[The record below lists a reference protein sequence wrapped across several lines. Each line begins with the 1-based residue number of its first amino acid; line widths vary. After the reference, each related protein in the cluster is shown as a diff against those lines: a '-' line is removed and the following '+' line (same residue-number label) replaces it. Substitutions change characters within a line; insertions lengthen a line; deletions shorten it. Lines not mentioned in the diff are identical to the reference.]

1 MSPDTLTD
9 LLRGRMPCVHSLCL
23 WERLGCVWRV
33 SLCPRERVGVRAHRL
48 RAHCRPIHLHP
59 ALRASVSLRERHVAD
74 FFRMAHGWMAGLLCV
89 IPLAAL
95 ATPSFDAVRA
105 AHVPSERLV
114 LDRQGEVIHRLRTDP
129 AVRRGPWTPLEQV
142 SPALI
147 EAVVRS
153 EDQRFFTHG
162 GVDPLAVAA
171 AGAEHLRRRIAGDTR
186 GTRGASG
193 ITMQVAAL
201 LDPALVRPGGGR
213 GLDLKWQQMQAAWAL
228 ESGWSKAQILEV
240 YLNRV
245 PFRGELVGIAAA
257 SERLFS
263 KAPHGLDAAE
273 SALLAALIRAPQAA
287 RQTVER
293 RACMLLVQLA
303 RAEECARLAF
313 LIDRWTLPESAIRYA
328 AAERIAPH
336 AARLLAQRLSGNT
349 PIATTIDATLQR
361 EALAAIRRHL
371 TQLANRNAHD
381 AAVVVLDN
389 GTGEVLAYVGS
400 SGALSEAGAV
410 DAARAPRQ
418 AGSTLKPFIYGLAIE
433 KRLLTAA
440 TLLDDAPLAVDVGG
454 GAYAPQNYGE
464 DYAGAV
470 SVRTALASSLNI
482 PAIRALALVGVAPV
496 HRLLRE
502 AGLTTLV
509 ADPEHYGHSLALGSA
524 DVTLLDLTNAYR
536 ALAQGGLASPV
547 RWQQADAAAKPKRVL
562 SPGAAWIVGDLLAD
576 RGARYLTFGFDN
588 PLAVNHWAAVKTGT
602 SKDMRDNWAIG
613 WNARVTVGVW
623 VGNAQGQPMHGVTGI
638 SGAGPIW
645 AEVIEA
651 AATRFGAGPPPAP
664 PAEVAFAAV
673 GEAGPSPARIP
684 ASAPA
689 RARPRREAFLTGT
702 VPAHGIVA
710 AREAPEVGAR
720 IVSPVDGTIIA
731 LDPDLPEA
739 HQRVALVAGAPA
751 LANCFRLDTLPAR
764 SALLGCAERVL
775 WRPEPGEHALV
786 LLDAEGRERDRI
798 RLVVRGAR

>member
-1 MSPDTLTD
+1 MVLA
-9 LLRGRMPCVHSLCL
+9 
-23 WERLGCVWRV
+23 LG
-33 SLCPRERVGVRAHRL
+33 EAT
-48 RAHCRPIHLHP
+48 
-59 ALRASVSLRERHVAD
+59 
-74 FFRMAHGWMAGLLCV
+74 
-89 IPLAAL
+89 
-95 ATPSFDAVRA
+95 ATPSFDTVRA
-105 AHVPSERLV
+105 AHAPSERVV

-129 AVRRGPWTPLEQV
+129 AARRGPWTPLEQI

-171 AGAEHLRRRIAGDTR
+171 AGSEHLRRRLEGDARLAR
-186 GTRGASG
+186 GARGASG

-201 LDPALVRPGGGR
+201 LDPALTRPGGGR
-213 GLDLKWQQMQAAWAL
+213 GLDLKWQQMQAAWAI
-228 ESGWSKAQILEV
+228 EARWSKAQILEV

-257 SERLFS
+257 SERLFG

-287 RQTVER
+287 RMAVER
-293 RACMLLVQLA
+293 RACDLLRQLA
-303 RAEECARLAF
+303 RAEECARLPF
-313 LIDRWTLPESAIRYA
+313 LVDRWVLPESALRYGT
-328 AAERIAPH
+328 AERIAPH
-336 AARLLAQRLSGNT
+336 AARLLAARAPAGT
-349 PIATTIDATLQR
+349 APIRSTLDAVLQR
-361 EALAAIRRHL
+361 EALGAIRRHL

-381 AAVVVLDN
+381 AAVVVLDTA
-389 GTGEVLAYVGS
+389 TGEVLAYVGS

-418 AGSTLKPFIYGLAIE
+418 AGSTLKPFIFGLAIE
-433 KRLLTAA
+433 RKLLTAA
-440 TLLDDAPLAVDVGG
+440 TLLDDAPLALDVGG
-454 GAYAPQNYGE
+454 GAYAPQNYAE
-464 DYAGAV
+464 DYVGAV

-482 PAIRALALVGVAPV
+482 PAIRALSLVGVAPV

-502 AGLTTLV
+502 AGLSTLV

-536 ALAQGGLASPV
+536 ALARGGIASAV
-547 RWQQADAAAKPKRVL
+547 RWHSDEASVPARRILA
-562 SPGAAWIVGDLLAD
+562 PGAAWIVGDLLAD

-602 SKDMRDNWAIG
+602 SKDMRDNWAVG

-623 VGNAQGQPMHGVTGI
+623 VGNAQGQPMHGVTGV

-651 AATRFGAGPPPAP
+651 AAARLGAGPPPVP
-664 PAEVAFAAV
+664 PAEVVFAAV
-673 GEAGPSPARIP
+673 GESGP
-684 ASAPA
+684 APA
-689 RARPRREAFLTGT
+689 QATVRARPRREAFLAGT
-702 VPAHGIVA
+702 VPAQGVVA
-710 AREAPEVGAR
+710 ARSAPEVGAR

-739 HQRVALVAGAPA
+739 HQRVPLVAGAPA

-786 LLDAEGRERDRI
+786 LLDPEGRERDRV
-798 RLVVRGAR
+798 RLIVRGR